1 MQQNNKLEE
10 LKRALEKADIP
21 HEIIVHPLITT
32 VQEGLDYLGITANE
46 GVSTLVFMADG
57 KPVSV
62 IRRDDQKLSFKK
74 IKKILGVKNLMLVS
88 RQELQEL
95 TGCDI
100 GYVSLYTPNLSPVMD
115 ETILE
120 QVHVYGGTGSP
131 EHDLKI
137 APRELVKLTGARI
150 ADIVEAP

>member
-1 MQQNNKLEE
+1 MQQNTKLEE
-10 LKRALEKADIP
+10 LKSALTKANIP
-21 HEIIVHPLITT
+21 HEIVVHPPITT
-32 VQEGLDYLGITANE
+32 VQEGLDYLGITASQ
-46 GVSTLVFMADG
+46 GVSTLVFIADG

-74 IKKILGVKNLMLVS
+74 VKKLLGVKNLMLAS
-88 RQELQEL
+88 RKELQDL

-100 GYVSLYTPNLSPVMD
+100 GYVSLYNPGLSPVMD

-120 QVHVYGGTGSP
+120 QAQVYGGTGSP

-137 APRELVKLTGARI
+137 APQELVRLTGAQV
-150 ADIVEAP
+150 ADIAESA